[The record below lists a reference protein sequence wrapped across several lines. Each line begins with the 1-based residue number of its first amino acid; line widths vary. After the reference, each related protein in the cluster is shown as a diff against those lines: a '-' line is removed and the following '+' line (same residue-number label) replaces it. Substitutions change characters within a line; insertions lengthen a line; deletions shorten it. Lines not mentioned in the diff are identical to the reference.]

1 MFEINE
7 EDCSIEIKECLTWEG
22 SVLPR
27 LECIKEEIQN
37 IYDINKEDSD
47 DMTEEDLEN
56 CKNALDAI
64 EAGLGQREKVTILC
78 EIINYFEQVT
88 YREDIEVS
96 IFAQDIIEEGIY
108 RFIEEEFY
116 FDARR

>member
-7 EDCSIEIKECLTWEG
+7 KDCSIEIKEYLTWEG
-22 SVLPR
+22 SVLPC
-27 LECIKEEIQN
+27 LDVIKEELEN
-37 IYDINKEDSD
+37 IYDINKDDFD
-47 DMTEEDLEN
+47 DMTEEELKN

-64 EAGLGQREKVTILC
+64 KAGLGQRERIAILS

-88 YREDIEVS
+88 YRNDIEVS
-96 IFAQDIIEEGIY
+96 IFAHDIIEEGIY
-108 RFIEEEFY
+108 RFIEDEFE

>member
-7 EDCSIEIKECLTWEG
+7 KDCSIEIKECLTWEG

-27 LECIKEEIQN
+27 LDAIKDELEN
-37 IYDINKEDSD
+37 IYDINKDDLD
-47 DMTEEDLEN
+47 DMTKEDLEN

-64 EAGLGQREKVTILC
+64 KAGLSQREKVAILC

-108 RFIEEEFY
+108 RFIEEEFE